1 MSKKKLHLLHF
12 SNEKSE
18 ECFVF
23 LWGLKEIEQTIQN
36 YASQKTKIDFS
47 KYGEIILHG
56 IGKPSSEAIE
66 EMRDIYGY
74 NE

>member
-1 MSKKKLHLLHF
+1 MSNKKLHLLYF
-12 SNEKSE
+12 ANEESE

-23 LWGLKEIEQTIQN
+23 LWGLKEIEQTIRN
-36 YASQKTKIDFS
+36 YASQKIKINFS
-47 KYGEIILHG
+47 KYGEIILQG

-74 NE
+74 SE